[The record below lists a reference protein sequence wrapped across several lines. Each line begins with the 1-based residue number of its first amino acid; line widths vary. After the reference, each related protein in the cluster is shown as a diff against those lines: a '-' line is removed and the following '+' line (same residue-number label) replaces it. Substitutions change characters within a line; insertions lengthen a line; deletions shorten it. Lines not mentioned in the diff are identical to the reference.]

1 MFILNMKIFWILII
15 SNIIFIFLVVLYKY
29 DLEELD
35 NVEVLRKI
43 IVFVFVVRII
53 KVYCLYDKV
62 ILLKLGVKMLII

>member
-1 MFILNMKIFWILII
+1 MFILNMKIFWILIF

-43 IVFVFVVRII
+43 IFFVFVVRII
-53 KVYCLYDKV
+53 
-62 ILLKLGVKMLII
+62 

>member
-29 DLEELD
+29 DLEELY

-53 KVYCLYDKV
+53 
-62 ILLKLGVKMLII
+62 

>member
-35 NVEVLRKI
+35 KVEVLRKI

-53 KVYCLYDKV
+53 
-62 ILLKLGVKMLII
+62 

>member
-53 KVYCLYDKV
+53 
-62 ILLKLGVKMLII
+62 

>member
-43 IVFVFVVRII
+43 IIFVFVVRII
-53 KVYCLYDKV
+53 
-62 ILLKLGVKMLII
+62 

>member
-43 IVFVFVVRII
+43 IVFVFVIRII
-53 KVYCLYDKV
+53 
-62 ILLKLGVKMLII
+62 

>member
-15 SNIIFIFLVVLYKY
+15 SNIIFIFLVVLYKSKY

-53 KVYCLYDKV
+53 
-62 ILLKLGVKMLII
+62 